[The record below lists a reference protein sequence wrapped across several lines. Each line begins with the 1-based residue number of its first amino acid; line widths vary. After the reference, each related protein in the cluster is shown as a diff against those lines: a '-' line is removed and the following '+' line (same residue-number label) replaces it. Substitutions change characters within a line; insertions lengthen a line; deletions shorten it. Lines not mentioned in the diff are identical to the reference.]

1 MITPV
6 QIDAVAKLIPGK
18 EHVVILTHLSPD
30 GDAMGSALGLKLW
43 LRDCGCADVQ
53 VIVPNLY
60 PDFLAW
66 LPTAGE
72 IIIYGTHKD
81 AAEQAVHNAD
91 LLFCVDFNEPKRIGD
106 AAELTITSTL
116 ITRWWISSSPTP
128 KPPPPA
134 TSFSSS
140 SMELMRSKVH
150 AKRSYPLRVK
160 KGQRSTVHAKRSY
173 ELQRVKNCQQLY
185 CGLMTDTGN
194 FAFNSNN
201 PVLYEMIAELLR
213 AGINKDRIF
222 DNVFN
227 QYTSNRMEL
236 MGYCLFRKMKIYKKY
251 HTALITL
258 SSSELRRF
266 GYQKGDTEGFVN
278 LPLQISDVYYSV
290 FMREDSDRIK
300 LSFRSQG
307 DRPVNILAHDI
318 FNGGGHMNAAGGE
331 SFGTLDNTV
340 KTFEDHFRDY
350 FNK

>member
-1 MITPV
+1 
-6 QIDAVAKLIPGK
+6 
-18 EHVVILTHLSPD
+18 
-30 GDAMGSALGLKLW
+30 
-43 LRDCGCADVQ
+43 
-53 VIVPNLY
+53 
-60 PDFLAW
+60 
-66 LPTAGE
+66 
-72 IIIYGTHKD
+72 
-81 AAEQAVHNAD
+81 
-91 LLFCVDFNEPKRIGD
+91 
-106 AAELTITSTL
+106 
-116 ITRWWISSSPTP
+116 
-128 KPPPPA
+128 
-134 TSFSSS
+134 
-140 SMELMRSKVH
+140 
-150 AKRSYPLRVK
+150 
-160 KGQRSTVHAKRSY
+160 
-173 ELQRVKNCQQLY
+173 
-185 CGLMTDTGN
+185 MTDTGN

-213 AGINKDRIF
+213 AGINKDCIF

>member
-1 MITPV
+1 MITKE
-6 QIDAVAKLIPGK
+6 QIEAVAKLIPGK
-18 EHVVILTHLSPD
+18 EHAVILTHLSPD

-43 LRDCGCADVQ
+43 LRDNGCADVQ
-53 VIVPNLY
+53 VIVPNLF

-66 LPTAGE
+66 LPTAEE
-72 IIIYGTHKD
+72 IIIYGTQKD

-106 AAELTITSTL
+106 AADLLGQTHCPKVL
-116 ITRWWISSSPTP
+116 IDHHLNPD
-128 KPPPPA
+128 
-134 TSFSSS
+134 
-140 SMELMRSKVH
+140 H
-150 AKRSYPLRVK
+150 AMVDVVISYPEAPAASYLVLELINEINEV
-160 KGQRSTVHAKRSY
+160 KGQRSKVESQLSTDAAT
-173 ELQRVKNCQQLY
+173 CLY

-201 PVLYEMIAELLR
+201 PMLYEMIAELLR

-251 HTALITL
+251 HTALISL
-258 SSSELRRF
+258 SSAELRRF

-290 FMREDSDRIK
+290 FIREDADRIK

-307 DRPVNILAHDI
+307 DRPVNTLAHDF

-331 SFGTLDNTV
+331 SFCTLDTTV

>member
-1 MITPV
+1 MITQA
-6 QIDAVAKLIPGK
+6 QIGAVARLLPGK
-18 EHVVILTHLSPD
+18 QHVVILTHLSPD

-43 LRDCGCADVQ
+43 LLGYGCADVQ
-53 VIVPNLY
+53 VIVPNAY

-72 IIIYGTHKD
+72 IIIYGTDKD
-81 AAEQAVHNAD
+81 AAERAAKQAD

-106 AAELTITSTL
+106 AAALFPLFSCPKVL
-116 ITRWWISSSPTP
+116 IDHHLNPDHTMVDEVI
-128 KPPPPA
+128 
-134 TSFSSS
+134 
-140 SMELMRSKVH
+140 
-150 AKRSYPLRVK
+150 SYPEAPAACYLVL
-160 KGQRSTVHAKRSY
+160 
-173 ELQRVKNCQQLY
+173 ELINGLNQLSNRNLSNCNLSQDTATCLY

-222 DNVFN
+222 DAVFN
-227 QYTSNRMEL
+227 QYSSNRMEL

-258 SSSELRRF
+258 STAELRRF

-290 FMREDSDRIK
+290 LMREDADRIK

-307 DRPVNILAHDI
+307 DRPVNTLAHDF

-331 SFGTLDNTV
+331 SYCTLDTTV
-340 KTFEDHFRDY
+340 KTFEEHFRDY

>member
-1 MITPV
+1 MITKE

-18 EHVVILTHLSPD
+18 QHVVILTHLSPD

-66 LPTAGE
+66 LPTAKE
-72 IIIYGTHKD
+72 TIIYSTQKD

-91 LLFCVDFNEPKRIGD
+91 LLFCVDFNEPKRIAE
-106 AAELTITSTL
+106 AAELFSRINCPKVL
-116 ITRWWISSSPTP
+116 IDHHLHPD
-128 KPPPPA
+128 A
-134 TSFSSS
+134 
-140 SMELMRSKVH
+140 SMVDLVI
-150 AKRSYPLRVK
+150 SYPEAPAACYLVLELINSLK
-160 KGQRSTVHAKRSY
+160 ELSIARSPLSQDTAT
-173 ELQRVKNCQQLY
+173 CLY

-258 SSSELRRF
+258 SSADLRRF

-278 LPLQISDVYYSV
+278 LPLQISDIYYSV
-290 FMREDSDRIK
+290 FMREDSDRVKI
-300 LSFRSQG
+300 SFRSQG
-307 DRPVNILAHDI
+307 DRPVNIFSHD
-318 FNGGGHMNAAGGE
+318 FFGGGGHMNAAGGE
-331 SFGTLDNTV
+331 SFCTLDTTI
-340 KTFEDHFRDY
+340 KIFEDHFRDY

>member
-1 MITPV
+1 M
-6 QIDAVAKLIPGK
+6 A
-18 EHVVILTHLSPD
+18 PD
-30 GDAMGSALGLKLW
+30 GDAMGSALALYHWLKNQPTT
-43 LRDCGCADVQ
+43 DNSQSVQ
-53 VIVPNLY
+53 VVVPNAFPAFFNWM
-60 PDFLAW
+60 PDA
-66 LPTAGE
+66 E
-72 IIIYGTHKD
+72 KIHIYEKD
-81 AAEQAVHNAD
+81 AKTCETLINQAD
-91 LLFCVDFNEPKRIGD
+91 LFLCSDYNDPKRIGPIGERLM
-106 AAELTITSTL
+106 ANNAPKIL
-116 ITRWWISSSPTP
+116 IDHHLHPTDFANIVFSFP
-128 KPPPPA
+128 EA
-134 TSFSSS
+134 TSSCEIVYRFITQILENQSPI
-140 SMELMRSKVH
+140 SKEI
-150 AKRSYPLRVK
+150 ATAIY
-160 KGQRSTVHAKRSY
+160 T
-173 ELQRVKNCQQLY
+173 
-185 CGLMTDTGN
+185 GLMTDTGN

-307 DRPVNILAHDI
+307 DRPVNILAHDF